1 MLKRAI
7 LTRDVSKNITS
18 RDNQSNALRIDQG
31 KTVCHNKNGLNF
43 DGLRIIAIGRE
54 GVLGFTSGLRNMAIR
69 REGVLGFTSG
79 LRNMATRGERA
90 SSALLLGYVT
100 WPHGERAFSALLLG
114 YVTWPHGESLTFE
127 LRNMATGREGV
138 IQGERAFSRKRG
150 RSRLH
155 F

>member
-1 MLKRAI
+1 MLKTAI
-7 LTRDVSKNITS
+7 LTHDVSKNITS

-43 DGLRIIAIGRE
+43 DGLRIIATG
-54 GVLGFTSGLRNMAIR
+54 

-90 SSALLLGYVT
+90 FSGLLLGYVTWPHGERAFSALLLGYVT

-114 YVTWPHGESLTFE
+114 YVTWPHGE
-127 LRNMATGREGV
+127 
-138 IQGERAFSRKRG
+138 RAFSRERG
-150 RSRLH
+150 RFRLH